1 MAGHWAPDQNDW
13 IIDGYTSPCIDAGNP
28 GYPLYDEPNDVN
40 NLRIN
45 IGAYGGTAEA
55 SKSPANWSLLAD
67 LTNDGIADLED
78 LAVFVDY
85 WLDSDWLIPANL
97 DRIPPVNM
105 IDYTLFAQD
114 WLEKTVWCGL

>member
-1 MAGHWAPDQNDW
+1 M
-13 IIDGYTSPCIDAGNP
+13 
-28 GYPLYDEPNDVN
+28 N

-67 LTNDGIADLED
+67 LTNDGIADFED
-78 LAVFVDY
+78 LATFIDY
-85 WLDSDWLIPANL
+85 WLDSSWLIPANL